1 MAKKLYRLQPIY
13 VHYLPE
19 ILQEGKLYISK
30 QFSSASHLCAC
41 GCGKEVVTPLNPK
54 PTPMWDLIEADGK
67 VSLHPSIGNFNL
79 KCKTHYF
86 IRDNEVIWI

>member
-1 MAKKLYRLQPIY
+1 MAKKLYSLQPEY

-54 PTPMWDLIEADGK
+54 LIAGWDLIEKDGL
-67 VSLHPSIGNFNL
+67 VSLSPSIGNFNL

-86 IRDNEVIWI
+86 IRDNEVIWL